1 MIDGELQRR
10 IEKVLEPTFD
20 RLKVSI
26 METQMNLEEW
36 REEYDRAAP

>member
-1 MIDGELQRR
+1 MIDGEMQRR
-10 IEKVLEPTFD
+10 IEKALEPTFD

-36 REEYDRAAP
+36 REEFERDRS